1 MRSLQLIIAISIIL
15 LLVTETCLLGA
26 GDPQGEIMFSEKSF
40 NFGIIVEGEKIDH
53 LFKLKNVGGKIL
65 VINAVR
71 SGCCAEITL
80 SKSMLLPEEEAEL
93 MVTIYSEGKEG
104 FFLETIYIHT
114 DSSKTPFDYLRI
126 FGIILKKN

>member
-15 LLVTETCLLGA
+15 LLVTETCPLGA
-26 GDPQGEIMFSEKSF
+26 EDPQEELIFSKKSF

-65 VINAVR
+65 VINMVR

-80 SKSMLLPEEEAEL
+80 SKNMLLPGEESKL

-104 FFLETIYIHT
+104 FFLETIIIHT
-114 DSSKTPFDYLRI
+114 DGPKTPFYYLRI
-126 FGIILKKN
+126 FGIILSKN